1 MEIHVKDRSDIT
13 IVDYY
18 GKIHIVENNRE
29 VLANEFLKAITQI
42 LDKQELDDLLLEHGY
57 VNRDSLIGGG
67 L

>member
-18 GKIHIVENNRE
+18 CKIHIVENNRE

-42 LDKQELDDLLLEHGY
+42 LDKQELDDLLAEHGY